1 MALADQSKIRNF
13 CIIAHIDHGKSTLA
27 DRILEKTFTDPADA
41 DDFEF
46 ILDFLGASYERFYNG
61 EKLY

>member
-1 MALADQSKIRNF
+1 MDMV
-13 CIIAHIDHGKSTLA
+13 
-27 DRILEKTFTDPADA
+27 RIYNYNTNEVLEKTFTDPADA

-46 ILDFLGASYERFYNG
+46 ILDFLGASYERFHNG

>member
-1 MALADQSKIRNF
+1 MDMVRVYNHNTKE
-13 CIIAHIDHGKSTLA
+13 T
-27 DRILEKTFTDPADA
+27 LEKTFVDPADA

-46 ILDFLGASYERFYNG
+46 LLDFLEASYERFHNG

>member
-1 MALADQSKIRNF
+1 MDMVRVYN
-13 CIIAHIDHGKSTLA
+13 CNTNEV
-27 DRILEKTFTDPADA
+27 LEKTFTDPADA

-46 ILDFLGASYERFYNG
+46 ILDFLGANYERFHNG

>member
-1 MALADQSKIRNF
+1 MDMVRVYNYN
-13 CIIAHIDHGKSTLA
+13 TNEV
-27 DRILEKTFTDPADA
+27 LEKIFTDPADA